1 MTGVNCMI
9 VDDEPLAR
17 DIIQTYVSRIP
28 GWNLVK
34 TCINAEEAY
43 EGMFQFKVDVLFL
56 DIHMPVISGID
67 FIRSLKRPPLV
78 VFTTAY
84 ADYAVTGFEL
94 HAVDYLVKP
103 VTFDR
108 FFQAIEKVKER
119 MLHRTNVAEQI
130 QADYF
135 FIKQDG
141 RLVKIDYKDI
151 LFMEAQRDFTSIY
164 LKNKKMLAS
173 MHLKVLEDM
182 LTPPNII
189 RVHRSYIINLDA
201 VRSIAGNIVE
211 IDGKEIPIGAN
222 YKEMLLKRLGL

>member
-1 MTGVNCMI
+1 MTEVNCMI

-119 MLHRTNVAEQI
+119 MLHKTNVSEPI

-135 FIKQDG
+135 FIKHDG
-141 RLVKIDYKDI
+141 RLVKIDFKDI
-151 LFMEAQRDFTSIY
+151 LFMEAQRDFTLIY
-164 LKNKKMLAS
+164 LKNKKMLAG
-173 MHLKVLEDM
+173 MHLKALEDM
-182 LTPPNII
+182 LTTPDII

-211 IDGKEIPIGAN
+211 IDGKEVPIGAN
-222 YKEMLLKRLGL
+222 YKEALLRRLGL

>member
-1 MTGVNCMI
+1 MI

-222 YKEMLLKRLGL
+222 YKETLLKRLGL